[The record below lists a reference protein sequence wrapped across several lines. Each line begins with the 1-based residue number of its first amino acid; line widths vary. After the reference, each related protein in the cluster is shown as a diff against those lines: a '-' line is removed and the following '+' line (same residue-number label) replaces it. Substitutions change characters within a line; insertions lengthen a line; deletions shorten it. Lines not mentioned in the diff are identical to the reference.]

1 LNDLGWLVVKF
12 IERLKILTLMKRI
25 PCHII
30 TAALA
35 ALVGLAPLTRAEH
48 KSRSVGLYGQSLKA
62 KTKKPDFFGKAKTTY
77 QDRYGSKKGTSETS
91 KPDFFG
97 KTKTTFKN
105 KSYQTVGTATTA
117 KPDFFGRK
125 KTEIKDKYGRVI
137 GTAVTEKPDFFGR
150 TKTTYKDKN
159 GRTVGSATTEK
170 PDFFGNRKTTHK
182 GHNPFNFFQK
192 KDDKKK

>member
-1 LNDLGWLVVKF
+1 
-12 IERLKILTLMKRI
+12 MKLI

-48 KSRSVGLYGQSLKA
+48 KSPVGLYGQSLKA
-62 KTKKPDFFGKAKTTY
+62 KTKKPDFFGK
-77 QDRYGSKKGTSETS
+77 
-91 KPDFFG
+91 
-97 KTKTTFKN
+97 
-105 KSYQTVGTATTA
+105 
-117 KPDFFGRK
+117 
-125 KTEIKDKYGRVI
+125 
-137 GTAVTEKPDFFGR
+137 
-150 TKTTYKDKN
+150 TKTTYKDKY
-159 GRTVGSATTEK
+159 GRTVGSAITEK

>member
-1 LNDLGWLVVKF
+1 
-12 IERLKILTLMKRI
+12 MKRI

-35 ALVGLAPLTRAEH
+35 ALVGLAPLTQAEH
-48 KSRSVGLYGQSLKA
+48 KTPSVGLYGQSLRA
-62 KTKKPDFFGKAKTTY
+62 KTK
-77 QDRYGSKKGTSETS
+77 

-137 GTAVTEKPDFFGR
+137 GTAVTEKPDFFGK
-150 TKTTYKDKN
+150 TKTTYKDKY
-159 GRTVGSATTEK
+159 GRTVGSAITEK
-170 PDFFGNRKTTHK
+170 PDFFGNRKTTYK
-182 GHNPFNFFQK
+182 GHNPFNFFKK